1 MRLGEVHD
9 LPLEGGFVEEHM
21 SKKRSIPALVLSLL
35 MAGTATSAFA
45 FDWKAHE
52 GETVSFLANNN
63 PWSQAVLSYKDEF
76 TALTGIKL
84 KVDSYQEQQM
94 RQRLMTVLNAG
105 SDEVDVF
112 MTLAS
117 REGQQF
123 AASGWYADLSVYV
136 KNTVAPDY
144 DFAGIS
150 PALVKAATFDGKLTS
165 VPLNLEGPL
174 LYYRTDIFEKCG
186 VSKPSSLEDVKAAVE
201 KIKQCDTAVT
211 PFVSRGLKPAIAY
224 TFSNVLH
231 NMGGSYIVDG
241 KSALCSHNGQKAIA
255 YYGDLM
261 REYGPPGAANYSF
274 YQISALYR
282 SGRAA
287 MAFESSNELRTIMEG
302 GQRLNDTD
310 VVPLPAG
317 EAGTVP
323 TAIGWGLAISSHSK
337 KKDAAWYFMQWAS
350 SPEMQKRLA
359 LQGVASPRSSVA
371 SDEEYKAW
379 IAEAPVRASWQA
391 ALGVLASNGSSE
403 VGYPIN
409 ANPESRDYIGQ
420 AVQDVLLGQRS
431 VEEACAAADTALN
444 GLIAHK

>member
-1 MRLGEVHD
+1 
-9 LPLEGGFVEEHM
+9 M
-21 SKKRSIPALVLSLL
+21 SKKRSIPALALSLL
-35 MAGTATSAFA
+35 LAGTATSAFA

-94 RQRLMTVLNAG
+94 RQRLVTVLNSG

-123 AASGWYADLSVYV
+123 AASGWYADLSDYV
-136 KNTVAPDY
+136 KNAVAPEY

-150 PALVKAATFDGKLTS
+150 PALVKAATFDDKLTS

-186 VSKPSSLEDVKAAVE
+186 VSKPESLEDVQAAAE
-201 KIKQCDTAVT
+201 KIKQCDSAVT

-231 NMGGSYIVDG
+231 NVGGSYIVDG
-241 KSALCSHNGQKAIA
+241 KSALCSPKGKEAIA
-255 YYGDLM
+255 YYGNLM

-310 VVPLPAG
+310 VIPLPAG

-323 TAIGWGLAISSHSK
+323 TAIGWGLAISSNSK

-359 LQGVASPRSSVA
+359 IQGVASPRSSVA

-379 IAEAPVRASWQA
+379 IDEAPVRASWQA

-431 VEEACAAADTALN
+431 VEDACAAADNALN
-444 GLIAHK
+444 GLIARK

>member
-1 MRLGEVHD
+1 
-9 LPLEGGFVEEHM
+9 M